1 MFERLMRRETFIKS
15 AAAGAGALTFG
26 APAFI
31 PARSEAA
38 DRIVL
43 GMTNPLTGTYASLG
57 QGQMRGAQMA
67 VAAWNKRG
75 GVMGR
80 EVDLL
85 SEDDA
90 ADPGVAVEKA
100 RKLVNQGKAVALVG
114 TVSSATTLSVSSAAN
129 ALGKVF
135 IDMGGSADSMSG
147 KDCKWGSFRTC
158 KTAYQLTHATG
169 FVFQKNF
176 GKRWYMITP
185 DYAFGHGLAAGYT
198 AVAEQAGATIV
209 GNDFTPLGTTEFS
222 SYLLKVQA
230 AKPDVLIVNVS
241 GNDFVSC
248 MKQAQAYNILKNTP
262 VGGPLMELEGLWA
275 LPESARMGYWG
286 VEWYFSGDAVLGKK
300 QSAIDFVRQY
310 RKAHGT
316 PPTARSCFGYI
327 TVDRLLTA
335 MSETKS
341 TDAVKVARALEGSE
355 FDSPLWSGKA
365 YIRKDDHQMMWPM
378 WVAKV
383 RPSGVPGD
391 KYDTFEDFARVDAE
405 RITVPVSEVRK
416 TCTMSYPS

>member
-1 MFERLMRRETFIKS
+1 MRRKVFIAS
-15 AAAGAGALTFG
+15 AAAGASALAFG

-31 PARSEAA
+31 PQRGEAA
-38 DRIVL
+38 EQIRI

-57 QGQMRGAQMA
+57 QSQMRGAQMA
-67 VAAWNKRG
+67 VEAWNKRG
-75 GVMGR
+75 GVTGQ
-80 EVDLL
+80 EVTLL

-100 RKLVNQGKAVALVG
+100 RKLVNQGKATALIG
-114 TVSSATTLSVSSAAN
+114 TVSSATTLSVSAAAN
-129 ALGKVF
+129 ALGTVF

-147 KDCKWGSFRTC
+147 KDCKWSSFRTC

-169 FVFQKNF
+169 FTFQKKF

-185 DYAFGHGLAAGYT
+185 DYAFGHGLAAGYA
-198 AVAEQAGATIV
+198 AVAEKVGATII
-209 GNDFTPLGTTEFS
+209 GNDLTPLGTTEFS

-241 GNDFVSC
+241 GNDFVNC
-248 MKQAQAYNILKNTP
+248 MKQAETYGILKTTP

-275 LPESARMGYWG
+275 LPQSARVGYWG
-286 VEWYFSGDAVLGKK
+286 VEWYFAGDAVLGKK
-300 QSAIDFVRQY
+300 RSALDFVHQY
-310 RKAHGT
+310 RERHGT

-327 TVDRLLTA
+327 TVDRLLAA
-335 MSETKS
+335 MSATKS

-365 YIRKDDHQMMWPM
+365 HIRKEDHQMMWPM

-383 RPSGVPGD
+383 RPRGVPGD
-391 KYDTFEDFARVDAE
+391 KYDTFEEFVRVDAE
-405 RITVPVSEVRK
+405 QITVPVSEVNK
-416 TCTMSYPS
+416 TCSMAYPS

>member
-1 MFERLMRRETFIKS
+1 MSEFPMKRDAFIKS
-15 AAAGAGALTFG
+15 AAAGAIAAGIPT
-26 APAFI
+26 FI
-31 PARSEAA
+31 PRRIEAA
-38 DRIVL
+38 DDLIKV

-57 QGQMRGAQMA
+57 QSQMRGAQMA

-75 GVMGR
+75 GVLGR
-80 EVDLL
+80 KVTLL

-100 RKLVNQGKAVALVG
+100 RKLVNQGKAAALVG

-129 ALGKVF
+129 ALGTVF
-135 IDMGGSADSMSG
+135 IDMGGAADTMSG
-147 KDCKWGSFRTC
+147 KDCKWSSFRTC
-158 KTAYQLTHATG
+158 KTAYMLTHATG
-169 FVFQKNF
+169 LVFQRKF

-185 DYAFGHGLAAGYT
+185 DYAYGHGLAAGYT
-198 AVAEQAGATIV
+198 AVAEKMGATIV
-209 GNDFTPLGTTEFS
+209 GNDLTPLGTTEFS

-241 GNDFVSC
+241 GNDFVSL
-248 MKQAQAYNILKNTP
+248 MKQAEAYNLLKSTP

-275 LPESARMGYWG
+275 LPESARVGYWG
-286 VEWYFSGDAVLGKK
+286 VEWYFAGNAIFGSKRSAVE
-300 QSAIDFVRQY
+300 FVRQY
-310 RKAHGT
+310 RKDYGT
-316 PPTARSCFGYI
+316 PPTARSCFGYV

-335 MSETKS
+335 MTTAKS
-341 TDAVKVARALEGSE
+341 TDSVKVARALEGSE

-365 YIRKDDHQMMWPM
+365 YIRKADHQMMWPM

-383 RPSGVPGD
+383 RAGGVPGD

-405 RITVPVSEVRK
+405 QITVPLSVVGK
-416 TCTMSYPS
+416 TCAMTYPS